1 MKQNLTRNALPTFLL
16 RAEPRGITVM
26 LIGEKSVREGKRE
39 VRRPE
44 QPLVSPFPGAREASL
59 EWGVARLTP
68 LDKLIKGGRGKFW
81 MEWTPSPDNLRLF
94 TELMVANMGL
104 VTG

>member
-1 MKQNLTRNALPTFLL
+1 
-16 RAEPRGITVM
+16 M
-26 LIGEKSVREGKRE
+26 LICEKSVREGERE

-44 QPLVSPFPGAREASL
+44 QPLVSPLPRAREASP
-59 EWGVARLTP
+59 EWGVTRLTP
-68 LDKLIKGGRGKFW
+68 LDKLIKGGREKFW

-94 TELMVANMGL
+94 TKLTVAKVGL